1 MGVLSVNAGERRSP
15 SERSNPA
22 FRVCINLCLIV
33 FTGKIRCCV
42 FRICAFQYFILFHV
56 ITASYLLGRE
66 QKYTAGSVSS
76 EGDSIFYSGISA
88 VKSGSHVLKLYGDL
102 SVL

>member
-1 MGVLSVNAGERRSP
+1 MFN
-15 SERSNPA
+15 
-22 FRVCINLCLIV
+22 CIHWQDKMLL
-33 FTGKIRCCV
+33 

-56 ITASYLLGRE
+56 IAASYLLGSE

-88 VKSGSHVLKLYGDL
+88 VKSGSHVLKLYGE
-102 SVL
+102 

>member
-1 MGVLSVNAGERRSP
+1 MPFN
-15 SERSNPA
+15 
-22 FRVCINLCLIV
+22 
-33 FTGKIRCCV
+33 
-42 FRICAFQYFILFHV
+42 ILFYV

-66 QKYTAGSVSS
+66 QKYTAGLVSS

-88 VKSGSHVLKLYGDL
+88 VKSGSHVLKLYGGL

>member
-1 MGVLSVNAGERRSP
+1 MVVLSVNAGERRSP

-22 FRVCINLCLIV
+22 FRV
-33 FTGKIRCCV
+33 
-42 FRICAFQYFILFHV
+42 AFSEYVPFNILFHV

-66 QKYTAGSVSS
+66 QKNTAGSVSR

-88 VKSGSHVLKLYGDL
+88 VKSGSHVLKLYGD
-102 SVL
+102 

>member
-1 MGVLSVNAGERRSP
+1 MGFLSVNARERRSP

-33 FTGKIRCCV
+33 FAGKIRCCF

-66 QKYTAGSVSS
+66 TKYTAGSVSS

-88 VKSGSHVLKLYGDL
+88 VKSGSHVLKLYGD
-102 SVL
+102 

>member
-1 MGVLSVNAGERRSP
+1 M
-15 SERSNPA
+15 
-22 FRVCINLCLIV
+22 
-33 FTGKIRCCV
+33 
-42 FRICAFQYFILFHV
+42 

-76 EGDSIFYSGISA
+76 EGDSILYSGISA

-102 SVL
+102 SVLPDVHGGWLLAILNIFSVVIIRTQKHTDRQTVENTVWIAL

>member
-1 MGVLSVNAGERRSP
+1 MLFN
-15 SERSNPA
+15 
-22 FRVCINLCLIV
+22 
-33 FTGKIRCCV
+33 
-42 FRICAFQYFILFHV
+42 ILFYV

-88 VKSGSHVLKLYGDL
+88 VKSGSHVLKLYEVSMCPARRTVNRKYICPA
-102 SVL
+102 SVNHVGYRVRYRGFSSSQSVVDDGAK